1 MYLMELPLRYLMDQ
15 LRKLCEAALV
25 SGVRVTRENLFDLAR
40 WWSHHRQ
47 CWSLWWM
54 CLLLLVVMVEMTKTT
69 SRLAGEF
76 SCLQPAAGT
85 LLTKCSRFLR
95 FFIVPLFLSLS
106 FGVQYH
112 FVFVHLGKN
121 CPKTLGSSVT
131 LIEKTL
137 RHSRYFSL

>member
-1 MYLMELPLRYLMDQ
+1 MNVFVV
-15 LRKLCEAALV
+15 LV
-25 SGVRVTRENLFDLAR
+25 E
-40 WWSHHRQ
+40 
-47 CWSLWWM
+47 
-54 CLLLLVVMVEMTKTT
+54 VVEMVEMTKTT

-95 FFIVPLFLSLS
+95 FFIFPVFLFLSVA
-106 FGVQYH
+106 VQYH

-137 RHSRYFSL
+137 RHSRYFNQIHVCI